1 MMNCYQDEIV
11 SLKDLKEQQKNWN
24 FIKKEKFSIKD
35 NIHTMKE
42 NIETTRRRLQ
52 NRRVDDVSKFDYIL
66 RDNL

>member
-1 MMNCYQDEIV
+1 
-11 SLKDLKEQQKNWN
+11 
-24 FIKKEKFSIKD
+24 
-35 NIHTMKE
+35 MKE